1 MLKAGCGWGER
12 CGIWLW
18 AAVLLAGWNAGVAQ
32 TPTAGQTS
40 TTTADDSTT
49 AQRPMSKAQAKELF
63 RSVDEILQFVSEDT
77 QLPIGHSVKR
87 KLISRNEVNRYL
99 RKKFDEDE
107 GARKMERSEIVLKKF
122 GLLDRDFHL
131 RPFLLSLLTEQ
142 IAGFYDN
149 KTKTVNLLDWIQ
161 PEEQK
166 PVLAHELTHALQD
179 QRVGLT
185 QWSDVSMSGIARTV
199 AEDNHYVQTDE
210 ADTARTAVAEGQ
222 AMVVFLDYSLRGTGH
237 TLADAP
243 GLADRLKDTV
253 SDTAGSPVLARA
265 PLLLQESLLFPYSAG
280 LSFEQAVLV
289 KGGKEAAFAGV
300 LANPPSSSFEIMT
313 PAAYLSHVPVP
324 VLRFPDIH
332 PLLDADYISYD
343 VGVMGELDVRILT
356 ELYGGREM
364 AEALAPA
371 WNGGIY
377 YAAQKKSAVTE
388 AEKEETSSL
397 ALLYSSRWK
406 NPDSARSFLRVY
418 AAQLPR
424 KYSHVVRRTKDEVS
438 DGEQVYSTSE
448 GDVLLSI
455 SGAGVLVSEGFPVA
469 LARKLRDS
477 IWSLQSDGPVQIAV
491 SGGSEL
497 SLGMARELSSLGMI
511 RVKARQ
517 RYTLRESAAR
527 VVARSEH

>member
-1 MLKAGCGWGER
+1 MLL
-12 CGIWLW
+12 LW
-18 AAVLLAGWNAGVAQ
+18 AAVLLAGWKTGVAQ
-32 TPTAGQTS
+32 TSTAGPSSS
-40 TTTADDSTT
+40 TTGDGANTV
-49 AQRPMSKAQAKELF
+49 QRRMSKAQAKELF
-63 RSVDEILQFVSEDT
+63 RSVDEILRFVSEDT
-77 QLPIGHSVKR
+77 QLPIVHGVKR
-87 KLISRNEVNRYL
+87 KLISRDEVNRYL

-185 QWSDVSMSGIARTV
+185 QWSNVSMSGIARTV
-199 AEDNHYVQTDE
+199 TEDNHYVQTDE

-222 AMVVFLDYSLRGTGH
+222 AMAVFLDYSLRGTGH

-289 KGGKEAAFAGV
+289 KEGRETAFAGV
-300 LANPPSSSFEIMT
+300 LVNPPSSSFEIMT
-313 PAAYLSHVPVP
+313 PAAYLSHALVP

-332 PLLDADYISYD
+332 PLLDADYTPYD

-388 AEKEETSSL
+388 AEREATSSL

-406 NPDSARSFLRVY
+406 NPDSARSFVRVY

-424 KYSHVVRRTKDEVS
+424 KYSHVVRRMKDEVNA
-438 DGEQVYSTSE
+438 GEQVYSTSE

-455 SGAGVLVSEGFPVA
+455 SGTGVLVSEGFPVA

-477 IWSLQSDGPVQIAV
+477 IWSMQSDEPVKIAV
-491 SGGSEL
+491 SGDTEL
-497 SLGMARELSSLGMI
+497 SLGVARALSSFGMI
-511 RVKARQ
+511 RAKSVQ
-517 RYTLRESAAR
+517 RYTLKESATQL
-527 VVARSEH
+527 VAQPAE